1 VNGAPALE
9 LRGVRVRHG
18 PVEVLHGVDLEVRP
32 GELVSLIGS
41 NGAGKTTTLLTAAGV
56 LAPAAGEV
64 LLHGEP
70 VGGRP
75 PHELVARGLCLVPE
89 GRRIFPRLTVE
100 ENLRMGGFL
109 VRDPAAVEAGIER
122 GCTLFPILGERRGQ
136 LGGTLSG
143 GEQQMLAIARALM
156 ASPRVL
162 LLDEP
167 SLGIAP
173 LVVRRIFEVLAALR
187 AGGTTILLVEQN
199 VTMALPLADRAYVLE
214 TGCITLSGTGRA
226 LMEDPRIRDAYLGA

>member
-1 VNGAPALE
+1 VSGAPALE
-9 LRGVRVRHG
+9 LRGLRTGYG
-18 PVEVLHGVDLEVRP
+18 PVEVLHGIDLEVRA
-32 GELVSLIGS
+32 GELVTLIGS

-56 LAPAAGEV
+56 LAPRGGEV

-70 VGGRP
+70 IGGLRAD
-75 PHELVARGLCLVPE
+75 EVVARGLCLVPE

-109 VRDPAAVEAGIER
+109 LRDDARVEEGIAR
-122 GCTLFPILGERRGQ
+122 ACALFPILGERRGQ

-143 GEQQMLAIARALM
+143 GEQQMLAIGRALM

-173 LVVRRIFEVLAALR
+173 LVVRRIFEVLQELR
-187 AGGTTILLVEQN
+187 AAGTTILLVEQN
-199 VTMALPLADRAYVLE
+199 VTMALPLADRAYVIQ
-214 TGCITLSGTGRA
+214 TGRITLSGRGKD
-226 LMEDPRIRDAYLGA
+226 LLEDPRIQEAYLGA

>member
-1 VNGAPALE
+1 VSAAPALE
-9 LRGVRVRHG
+9 LRGLRTGYG
-18 PVEVLHGVDLEVRP
+18 PVEVLHGIDLEVRA
-32 GELVSLIGS
+32 GELVTLIGS

-56 LAPAAGEV
+56 LAPRGGEV

-70 VGGRP
+70 IGGLRAD
-75 PHELVARGLCLVPE
+75 EVVARGLSLVPE

-109 VRDPAAVEAGIER
+109 VRDAARLDEGIAR
-122 GCTLFPILGERRGQ
+122 ACTLFPILGERRDQ

-143 GEQQMLAIARALM
+143 GEQQMLAIGRALM

-173 LVVRRIFEVLAALR
+173 LVVRRIFEVMQELR
-187 AGGTTILLVEQN
+187 AAGTTILLVEQN
-199 VTMALPLADRAYVLE
+199 VTMALPLADRAYVIQ
-214 TGCITLSGTGRA
+214 TGKITLSGRGKD
-226 LMEDPRIRDAYLGA
+226 LLEDPRIQEAYLGA

>member
-1 VNGAPALE
+1 VSGAPALE
-9 LRGVRVRHG
+9 LRGLRTGYG
-18 PVEVLHGVDLEVRP
+18 PVEVLHGIDLEVRA
-32 GELVSLIGS
+32 GELVTLIGS

-56 LAPAAGEV
+56 LAPRGGEV
-64 LLHGEP
+64 LLQGEP
-70 VGGRP
+70 IGGLRAD
-75 PHELVARGLCLVPE
+75 EVVARGLCLVPE

-109 VRDPAAVEAGIER
+109 LRDDARVEEGIAR
-122 GCTLFPILGERRGQ
+122 ACALFPILGERRGQ

-143 GEQQMLAIARALM
+143 GEQQMLAIGRALM

-173 LVVRRIFEVLAALR
+173 LVVRRIFEVLQELR
-187 AGGTTILLVEQN
+187 AAGTTILLVEQN
-199 VTMALPLADRAYVLE
+199 VTMALPLADRAYVIQ
-214 TGCITLSGTGRA
+214 TGRITLSGRGKD
-226 LMEDPRIRDAYLGA
+226 LLEDPRIQEAYLGA